1 IASTSSRSVTSPKPR
16 NRSTSRAVRGS
27 GVDRDSRDQAAR
39 DSSTKGVL
47 SAGEDSS
54 LGGGGGKGTDLI
66 LHPQHL
72 VNQNP
77 APSRLVP
84 AHRATTVAP
93 RDREWPAS
101 ESPPDPNTACRAN
114 GPSRAARS
122 GPANPTAPRPV
133 RCRFRQSR
141 SNGSS
146 GAEPLRPGSPRHLN
160 IPHKRRLCRHPK
172 LVHIWG

>member
-1 IASTSSRSVTSPKPR
+1 MASTSSRSVTSPKPR

-47 SAGEDSS
+47 SAREGSS
-54 LGGGGGKGTDLI
+54 LGSGDGKGTDLI

-72 VNQNP
+72 VNQNR

-84 AHRATTVAP
+84 AHRATTVVP

-101 ESPPDPNTACRAN
+101 EFPPDPNIGCRAN
-114 GPSRAARS
+114 GLSHAAR
-122 GPANPTAPRPV
+122 
-133 RCRFRQSR
+133 FRSEEHTSELQSR
-141 SNGSS
+141 G
-146 GAEPLRPGSPRHLN
+146 HLVC
-160 IPHKRRLCRHPK
+160 RLLLEKKKNEANSIETNTNCPTR
-172 LVHIWG
+172 VQGR

>member
-93 RDREWPAS
+93 RDRGWPAS
-101 ESPPDPNTACRAN
+101 ESPPDPNTGCRAH
-114 GPSRAARS
+114 GPSRAARF
-122 GPANPTAPRPV
+122 GPANPTGLHRGQL
-133 RCRFRQSR
+133 RFDQRQ
-141 SNGSS
+141 
-146 GAEPLRPGSPRHLN
+146 
-160 IPHKRRLCRHPK
+160 
-172 LVHIWG
+172 

>member
-1 IASTSSRSVTSPKPR
+1 MASTSSRSVTSPKPR

-47 SAGEDSS
+47 SAREGSS
-54 LGGGGGKGTDLI
+54 LGSGDGKGTDLI

-72 VNQNP
+72 VNQNR

-84 AHRATTVAP
+84 AHRATTVVP

-101 ESPPDPNTACRAN
+101 EFPPDPNIGCRAN
-114 GPSRAARS
+114 GLSHAARF
-122 GPANPTAPRPV
+122 GPANPTGLHRGQF
-133 RCRFRQSR
+133 RFHQIDRKSVVQGKSR
-141 SNGSS
+141 G
-146 GAEPLRPGSPRHLN
+146 
-160 IPHKRRLCRHPK
+160 KWC
-172 LVHIWG
+172 